1 MNAVAEKPKQQNTVT
16 ERPFVAPEVNIYE
29 TEGRFVLQAE
39 MPGVTKEGVEVTLEN
54 GVLTLV
60 GRRANETAIGNVLY
74 REVRPAN
81 FRRTFEVDPS
91 VDSEKISASIH
102 QGILT
107 VTLPK
112 AERAK
117 PRKIVIE

>member
-1 MNAVAEKPKQQNTVT
+1 M
-16 ERPFVAPEVNIYE
+16 APDVNIYE
-29 TEGRFVLQAE
+29 TENQFVLQAE
-39 MPGVTKEGVEVTLEN
+39 MPGVTKEGLEVTLEN
-54 GVLTLV
+54 NVLTLV
-60 GRRANETAIGNVLY
+60 GRRANETGIGNVLY

-117 PRKIVIE
+117 QRKIVIE

>member
-1 MNAVAEKPKQQNTVT
+1 MNAVAEKPKQQNPVA
-16 ERPFVAPEVNIYE
+16 ERPFVAPDVNIYE
-29 TEGRFVLQAE
+29 TENQFVLQAE
-39 MPGVTKEGVEVTLEN
+39 MPGVTKEGLEVTLEN
-54 GVLTLV
+54 NVLTLS
-60 GRRANETAIGNVLY
+60 GRRAEESTKGNLLY

-81 FRRTFEVDPS
+81 FQRTFELDPS